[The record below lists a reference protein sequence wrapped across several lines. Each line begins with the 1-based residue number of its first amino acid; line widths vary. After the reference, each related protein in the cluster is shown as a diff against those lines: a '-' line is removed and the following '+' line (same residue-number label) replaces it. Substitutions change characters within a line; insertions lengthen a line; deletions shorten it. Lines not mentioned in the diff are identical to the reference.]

1 MDLELNTVIVHFPKH
16 MEGSCDDVRCY
27 QDLCVLLL
35 TAPAF
40 AVWAGVREQR
50 FACCMSAA
58 FGQKDN
64 SQQKRRNGAHELI
77 SAIMLE

>member
-1 MDLELNTVIVHFPKH
+1 V
-16 MEGSCDDVRCY
+16 EGSFDDLRCY
-27 QDLCVLLL
+27 QDFCVLSL

-40 AVWAGVREQR
+40 AVWAGGREQR

-64 SQQKRRNGAHELI
+64 KQQQSRKGAQRHHVGI
-77 SAIMLE
+77 SKP